1 VTATVAPACKGELCG
16 RPPRG
21 RRGEDQ
27 HSAVSARRADTCPSQ
42 RCVSAAPAAASA
54 SSQQPR
60 SLVRRLQ
67 QQLSTGERSSLEIT
81 EAYLAAI
88 EASQPT
94 LNAFSSVCGDVARA
108 HARAADARRAAG
120 AVLGPLD
127 GIPVSVKVRVP
138 PWRARDAPGS
148 PRRATG
154 QHLHAQCHHQR
165 RQPHPGGLCAS
176 LRRHFVRAA
185 GGTGVR
191 AAWQDEHGR
200 VWHGIKHRAKRL
212 RSNR

>member
-1 VTATVAPACKGELCG
+1 VLGLNPSPAQLQALADYLGLLQRWNATYNLTAVRDPGAMLT
-16 RPPRG
+16 
-21 RRGEDQ
+21 Q
-27 HSAVSARRADTCPSQ
+27 HLADC
-42 RCVSAAPAAASA
+42 
-54 SSQQPR
+54 
-60 SLVRRLQ
+60 L
-67 QQLSTGERSSLEIT
+67 
-81 EAYLAAI
+81 
-88 EASQPT
+88 
-94 LNAFSSVCGDVARA
+94 
-108 HARAADARRAAG
+108 

-138 PWRARDAPGS
+138 PWRARDAPVS